1 MVDRSDDAS
10 CLLGLAGL
18 AVERVVLTALGVRI
32 VQLVTDDPDAA
43 RCPACRVVSTS
54 GKDWVLTRPH
64 DLPCGGGQVAVQ
76 WRKRRWRCRTA
87 ACTRQSFT
95 EQVAQVPA
103 GMRTTTRLRSGAR
116 GGGRG
121 RPRSV
126 RGRRGARGVVADGAA
141 RGGRPR
147 RGRAGRAGAG
157 AGVGHGRDPVRAAA
171 VAARRAT
178 TTTAGS
184 GGRARIRGRPGS
196 STSPVSRPCWGRSTA
211 APAPRCRP
219 GWPPAPRR
227 SGPGS
232 RWS

>member
-18 AVERVVLTALGVRI
+18 AVERVAFTALGARV

-87 ACTRQSFT
+87 ACKRQSFT

-103 GMRTTTRLRSGAR
+103 GMRTTTRLRAALAVAVED
-116 GGGRG
+116 GRDQ
-121 RPRSV
+121 SE
-126 RGRRGARGVVADGAA
+126 VAAA
-141 RGGRPR
+141 HQVSWPTVQRGGRPW
-147 RGRAGRAGAG
+147 RGRARRAGAG
-157 AGVGHGRDPVRAAA
+157 AGVGH
-171 VAARRAT
+171 
-178 TTTAGS
+178 
-184 GGRARIRGRPGS
+184 
-196 STSPVSRPCWGRSTA
+196 
-211 APAPRCRP
+211 
-219 GWPPAPRR
+219 
-227 SGPGS
+227 
-232 RWS
+232 